1 MVGNTVRVTR
11 PSRSSP
17 RKVSV
22 SIRCEMPPIIR
33 FNSLKRC
40 GPPISIMIT
49 NTLHLSPTRASTEA
63 TARQLPSA
71 CGLGDRAGT
80 LVCSSVTEVLQ
91 SKKCAF
97 LRGFR
102 TVTHIAPVT
111 NLYQRVTSTMKLLHI
126 DSSVLGPHS
135 VSRQVSAAIVE
146 RLREANPGLE
156 VSYRDLTLT
165 PLAHLSGPHL
175 AAGQGAAPEAGLQA
189 DIVAGQTALE
199 EFQAAEIIVLGAP
212 MYNFTIPSQ
221 LKAWIDRILVAGKT
235 FKYSAQGVEGLAAG
249 KRVIVA
255 ISRGGFYGPGTP
267 AAVGEHLET
276 YLRWVFGFIG
286 ISNPEFISADGI
298 QVGPEHRE
306 KAVAGALKAAGD
318 LNAA

>member
-1 MVGNTVRVTR
+1 
-11 PSRSSP
+11 
-17 RKVSV
+17 
-22 SIRCEMPPIIR
+22 
-33 FNSLKRC
+33 
-40 GPPISIMIT
+40 
-49 NTLHLSPTRASTEA
+49 
-63 TARQLPSA
+63 
-71 CGLGDRAGT
+71 
-80 LVCSSVTEVLQ
+80 
-91 SKKCAF
+91 
-97 LRGFR
+97 
-102 TVTHIAPVT
+102 
-111 NLYQRVTSTMKLLHI
+111 MKLLHI

-146 RLREANPGLE
+146 RLRKANPGLE

-175 AAGQGAAPEAGLQA
+175 AAGQEAAPEAGLQA
-189 DIVAGQTALE
+189 DIVAGRTALE
-199 EFQAAEIIVLGAP
+199 EFLASDVIVLGAP

-235 FKYSAQGVEGLAAG
+235 FKYGAQGVEGLAG
-249 KRVIVA
+249 NKRVIVA

-286 ISNPEFISADGI
+286 IKSPEFISADGI
-298 QVGPEHRE
+298 QIGPEHRE
-306 KAVAGALKAAGD
+306 KAVANALEAASN